1 MKCPL
6 IVLFNQ
12 IYLKMKK
19 VTNLLIAVL
28 TILLGMNSCVEDSIV
43 ESKPQM
49 AQESV
54 VAQDG
59 ILTFE
64 DPQMLSALMHE
75 LDQMDDRALRKWSSD
90 MEFKSMQQVYDEIM
104 NLEDED
110 KVFKLARSIDFII
123 EEEEGDF
130 ELEIEDD
137 LINAISNEN
146 GVLQVGSYFYRLT
159 ANEVRRLHES
169 DKSNLVEFSKGR
181 FIPEVME
188 RFTIENNARGLFDS
202 DKCENV
208 YVSNKKIKAKIWD
221 RDFII
226 AESIGFKCKSKRK
239 KRRIYKNYDVD
250 VLATTVQMEITT
262 EDETGEAGGGEVTLI
277 QEKEYKD
284 YNTHKINDRIMYFE
298 IPEFTIPGTEITIP
312 DITLGDESA
321 TYTKFSAA
329 THWLQNDGQY
339 GECQTE
345 L

>member
-1 MKCPL
+1 
-6 IVLFNQ
+6 
-12 IYLKMKK
+12 MKK
-19 VTNLLIAVL
+19 VTNLLFAVL

-43 ESKPQM
+43 ESNPQV
-49 AQESV
+49 QQKSV
-54 VAQDG
+54 TTQDG
-59 ILTFE
+59 MLVFE
-64 DPQMLSALMHE
+64 DPQMLSKQMQQLN
-75 LDQMDDRALRKWSSD
+75 QMDDESLRHWSSS
-90 MEFKSMQQVYDEIM
+90 MGFKSMQQVYDDIM

-110 KVFKLARSIDFII
+110 KIFKLARSIDFII

-137 LINAISNEN
+137 LINAISNED
-146 GVLQVGSYFYRLT
+146 GVLQVGDYYYRLT
-159 ANEVRRLHES
+159 ANEVTRLHS
-169 DKSNLVEFSKGR
+169 SNKSRLAEFSKGK
-181 FIPEVME
+181 FSSDVME
-188 RFTIENNARGLFDS
+188 RFNTESSRGLFDS

-239 KRRIYKNYDVD
+239 KRRIYRNYDVD
-250 VLATTVQMEITT
+250 VLATTVQMEITMEVDST
-262 EDETGEAGGGEVTLI
+262 VLDSLEYANRGEEITFT
-277 QEKEYKD
+277 QEKEYKK
-284 YNTHKINDRIMYFE
+284 YNTHKINDRVMYFE
-298 IPEFTIPGTEITIP
+298 IPGFEIPGIEITIP

-329 THWLQNDGQY
+329 THWLQNGSQY